1 MLPWANDNKWSP
13 WCAWSQISKGWP
25 HPKIK
30 HSHRSQNIIHGVL
43 SPGGFQQRVNDK
55 GRSLRVPLLLF
66 LQFVDFLFW
75 WLDLGRN
82 MCNIYIYIIYIY
94 NYIISDYFAP
104 SIFCDWIHVW
114 ISEWAIPIPPILPLE
129 NYHQSWKCETEPSNE
144 TVFLFQPIKCHQ
156 KILRIQS
163 DICKAFGHRRKP
175 PPGTCKAPRL
185 THVCNLSLI
194 CLPGL
199 CTTMTEKIVK
209 TNH

>member
-82 MCNIYIYIIYIY
+82 MCNIYIIYIY
-94 NYIISDYFAP
+94 IIISFPTISLLPFFVIESMSEFLNGP
-104 SIFCDWIHVW
+104 SQFHQF
-114 ISEWAIPIPPILPLE
+114 LPLE

-144 TVFLFQPIKCHQ
+144 TVFLFQPIKWHQ

-185 THVCNLSLI
+185 THVCNVSLI

>member
-82 MCNIYIYIIYIY
+82 MCNIYIIYII
-94 NYIISDYFAP
+94 ISFPTISLLPFFVIESMSEFLNGP
-104 SIFCDWIHVW
+104 SQFHQF
-114 ISEWAIPIPPILPLE
+114 LPLE

-175 PPGTCKAPRL
+175 PPGTCKAPRM
-185 THVCNLSLI
+185 THVCNVMCCWFV
-194 CLPGL
+194 CLASAPPWQ
-199 CTTMTEKIVK
+199 K
-209 TNH
+209 NR